1 MGTFFNDFKNN
12 LKRKFTAPKTGD
24 IPKKIESM
32 NDYLGLA
39 EAEFKKMQEEAVF
52 YKGVETELSKAP
64 RALKSG
70 GELFKGYTV
79 EKPFEEM
86 SRESAF
92 LYGIW
97 NYKCTTLENDDY
109 YKTEKQKLEDA
120 FTGDSYGLDKALA
133 TKDSSLTNDPDK
145 KVYSTDE
152 CLELL
157 KKYEKFCRTCKQK
170 IKDAFEQKKKQFSQE
185 KTNLMELSSLTKGFD
200 KETDPD
206 TLITKWEEVRKWS
219 ISNSTILNHPKTNPA
234 VTQVYNK
241 ALEIAK
247 EKVPKAIE
255 KDITTLCQKIYDEL
269 AKTPKDHGFSD
280 ALTQLKTDFN
290 AAVKRYKLICEHL
303 EENNTLA
310 AIKTTEKKVNDEIT
324 NKIGYNL

>member
-12 LKRKFTAPKTGD
+12 LKRKFTAPKTRD

-109 YKTEKQKLEDA
+109 YNTERQTLEDA
-120 FTGDSYGLDKALA
+120 FTYE
-133 TKDSSLTNDPDK
+133 SSLLENAVRTKTSENQQAYSPDK
-145 KVYSTDE
+145 
-152 CLELL
+152 CLELF

-170 IKDAFEQKKKQFSQE
+170 IKDAFEQKKKQFSKE
-185 KTNLMELSSLTKGFD
+185 KTKLMELSKLTKGFGQ
-200 KETDPD
+200 EQDPAK
-206 TLITKWEEVRKWS
+206 LITIWDGVRKWS
-219 ISNSTILNHPKTNPA
+219 ISNSTILQNPTINPA
-234 VTQVYNK
+234 VAQVYNK

-255 KDITTLCQKIYDEL
+255 KDITNLCQKIYDEL
-269 AKTPKDHGFSD
+269 AKTTKEHGFSD